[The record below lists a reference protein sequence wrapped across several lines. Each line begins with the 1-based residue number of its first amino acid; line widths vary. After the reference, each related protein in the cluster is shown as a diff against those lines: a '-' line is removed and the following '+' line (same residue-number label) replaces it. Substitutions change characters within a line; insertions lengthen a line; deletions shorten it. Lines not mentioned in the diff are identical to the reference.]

1 MKNKTLMYVGIAV
14 IGFLAY
20 RHFTKKTK
28 TPSGKGTIIPHT
40 MEITEEVDINE
51 IPL

>member
-20 RHFTKKTK
+20 RHFTKKSK
-28 TPSGKGTIIPHT
+28 TPSGKGEIIPHT
-40 MEITEEVDINE
+40 MEAIEEVDVTE
-51 IPL
+51 TPL